1 VYDSNSDYN
10 VYTNI
15 GIPSSNFL
23 TTGKYLINENQN
35 TRSYNMNAALSNS
48 GIAYQIKFSN
58 SVNTFQHYIAV
69 RQGSTTEPIGNIV
82 ISMDK

>member
-1 VYDSNSDYN
+1 MSKASKNYFIDHT
-10 VYTNI
+10 YTT
-15 GIPSSNFL
+15 L
-23 TTGKYLINENQN
+23 ELINENQN